1 MAARTLGIRLQ
12 TLDAR
17 NTGELD
23 AMLRSLDKHRPEAIL
38 VGGDFLFLSHKE
50 KVAAAVRKARVPAV
64 FVHGDYHEV
73 GALMS
78 YGPSLKEPARL
89 AAGYVDKILK
99 GAKPAELPIQQISRF
114 ELIIDLR
121 LAREQGIKVPQEM
134 LYRADRLIR

>member
-1 MAARTLGIRLQ
+1 M
-12 TLDAR
+12 
-17 NTGELD
+17 
-23 AMLRSLDKHRPEAIL
+23 
-38 VGGDFLFLSHKE
+38 E
-50 KVAAAVRKARVPAV
+50 KVADAVRKARVPAM
-64 FVHGDYHEV
+64 FPYDDFHEY

-78 YGPSLKEPARL
+78 FSASMGESGRL

-134 LYRADRLIR
+134 LFRADKVIQ